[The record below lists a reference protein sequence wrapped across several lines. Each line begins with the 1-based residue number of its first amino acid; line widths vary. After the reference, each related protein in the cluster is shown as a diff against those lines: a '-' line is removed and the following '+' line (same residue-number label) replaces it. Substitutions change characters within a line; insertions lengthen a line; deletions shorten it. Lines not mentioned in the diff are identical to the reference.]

1 VTQRIMTDGGLETD
15 LIFNRGIDL
24 PEFAA
29 FPLVD
34 TDEGRDALLNYY
46 SAYLQLAVQAEVPVL
61 LETPTWRANPDHA
74 TALGYDAEALDRVN
88 RRSVDLL
95 TELAQEYDDE
105 LAGWQVG
112 GILGPRGDGYLTA
125 GGVDPAA
132 AADYHRPQLA
142 AFAAAGADRA
152 TVLTLTDV
160 GEGIGIARAAA
171 DVDLPVV
178 IGFTVETDGRLPDGS
193 TLASAVAA
201 VDAAAA
207 PSYFLINC
215 AHPTHIAHALDDGP
229 WQRRIGGLRVNAS
242 TMSHAELDAAE
253 ELDDGDPAQ
262 LAADQ
267 LQLLAAFPDIEVLG
281 GCCGTDV
288 RHIAEMWGGPVPT

>member
-1 VTQRIMTDGGLETD
+1 MTERMLTDGGLETD

-34 TDEGRDALLNYY
+34 SDDGREALRGYY
-46 SAYLQLAVQAEVPVL
+46 TAYLRVAAQAQVPVL

-74 TALGYDAEALDRVN
+74 AAVGYDADALDRVN
-88 RRSVDLL
+88 RRSV
-95 TELAQEYDDE
+95 ELMTQLVEDHDDE
-105 LAGWQVG
+105 LVGWQVG

-132 AADYHRPQLA
+132 AAEYHRPQLA

-160 GEGIGIARAAA
+160 GEGIGIAQAAA

-178 IGFTVETDGRLPDGS
+178 VGFTVETDGRLPDGS
-193 TLASAVAA
+193 TLAAAIAA

-207 PSYFLINC
+207 PAYFLINC
-215 AHPTHIAHALDDGP
+215 AHPTHIAHALDDAA
-229 WQRRIGGLRVNAS
+229 WQQRIGGLRVNAS

-253 ELDDGDPAQ
+253 ELDDGDPVQ

-267 LQLLAAFPDIEVLG
+267 RPLLAAFPNIEVLG

-288 RHIAEMWGGPVPT
+288 RHVAEMWGRAWR